1 MIKIKFAYYQVW
13 NKGFLIAFLAHVNIR
28 MKRNLNLSKEELR
41 VLHKE
46 AIEHPDKKSR
56 LRLMA
61 IYHIARG
68 LSSLAVANLLEV
80 SKKTIDRW
88 YAKYK
93 NGGKDEL
100 LARHYVR
107 SSSELIQKKD
117 TILPILQGRLLLSI
131 ASVQDILAK
140 DFNISRQPTAIRN
153 FLHQCGFKYRKQG
166 HVPGKS
172 DSDAQEA
179 WLEKILTP
187 TIEKCKDGKGK
198 LLFSD
203 AVHFVLGAFV
213 TNSWSCERQYIKS
226 NTGRNRINVLG
237 AVDAYSKE
245 VTTFI
250 NTTYI
255 NVEAVKTFLQS
266 LHDKYQQKIYIV
278 MDNARYQHC
287 AEVMNFANE
296 LDIEILFL
304 PAYSPNLNIIE
315 RLWKFAK
322 KTVLYGKFFDSPNLF
337 HQAIRD
343 FFASVNEKFSENL
356 KSLLTL
362 NFQRLPKVA

>member
-1 MIKIKFAYYQVW
+1 
-13 NKGFLIAFLAHVNIR
+13 
-28 MKRNLNLSKEELR
+28 MKRNLDLPKEELR
-41 VLHKE
+41 ALHKE

-61 IYHIARG
+61 IYHIANG
-68 LSSLAVANLLEV
+68 LPSQVIASLLDV

-88 YAKYK
+88 YTKYK
-93 NGGKDEL
+93 VGGKNEL

-107 SSSELIQKKD
+107 PSSELFQKKD
-117 TILPILQGRLLLSI
+117 TILPVLQDRLLLSI
-131 ASVQDILAK
+131 ASVQDVLAK
-140 DFNISRQPTAIRN
+140 ELNINRQPTSIRN

-172 DSDAQEA
+172 DPKAQEI
-179 WLEKILTP
+179 WLKNVLTP
-187 TIEKCKDGKGK
+187 IMEKCKDGKGK

-226 NTGRNRINVLG
+226 NAGRNRINVLG
-237 AVDAYSKE
+237 AVDAYTKE

-266 LHDKYQQKIYIV
+266 LRDKYKQKIYIV

-287 AEVMNFANE
+287 TEVTNFAEE

-304 PAYSPNLNIIE
+304 PPYSPNLNIIE

-322 KTVLYGKFFDSPNLF
+322 KTVLYGKFFDSPSLF
-337 HQAIRD
+337 HLAVRD
-343 FFASVNEKFSENL
+343 FFATVNEKFSENL
-356 KSLLTL
+356 NSLLTL

>member
-1 MIKIKFAYYQVW
+1 
-13 NKGFLIAFLAHVNIR
+13 
-28 MKRNLNLSKEELR
+28 MKRNLDLSKEKLYT
-41 VLHKE
+41 LHQE
-46 AIEHPDKKSR
+46 AIDHPDRKLRK
-56 LRLMA
+56 RLMA
-61 IYHIARG
+61 IYYIACHLSSQHIAK
-68 LSSLAVANLLEV
+68 LLGV

-93 NGGKDEL
+93 TGGKKEL

-117 TILPILQGRLLLSI
+117 TILPLLQSKLLLSV

-140 DFNISRQPTAIRN
+140 EFNIKRQATSIRN
-153 FLHQCGFKYRKQG
+153 FLHQCGFRYRKLG

-172 DSDAQEA
+172 DPEKQEA
-179 WLEKILTP
+179 WLENVLSP
-187 TIEKCKDGKGK
+187 GMEECKDGKAI

-213 TNSWSCERQYIKS
+213 TNSWSCERKYIKS

-237 AVDAYSKE
+237 AVNAYTKE
-245 VTTFI
+245 VTTLI

-255 NVEAVKTFLQS
+255 NVDVVKAFLQS
-266 LHDKYQQKIYIV
+266 IHDKYQRKIYIV

-287 AEVMNFANE
+287 TEVTNFAKE

-322 KTVLYGKFFDSPNLF
+322 KTILYGKFFDSPSLF
-337 HQAIRD
+337 HQTVRE
-343 FFASVNEKFSENL
+343 FFASVNEKFSDKL

-362 NFQRLPKVA
+362 KFQRLPNVT

>member
-1 MIKIKFAYYQVW
+1 
-13 NKGFLIAFLAHVNIR
+13 
-28 MKRNLNLSKEELR
+28 MKRILDLSKETLSA
-41 VLHKE
+41 LYME
-46 AIEHPDKKSR
+46 AIGHSDRKSR

-61 IYHIARG
+61 IYHIG
-68 LSSLAVANLLEV
+68 CNLSSQDIAQLLGV

-93 NGGKDEL
+93 TGGKEEL

-107 SSSELIQKKD
+107 PSSELIQKKD
-117 TILPILQGRLLLSI
+117 TILPILQDRLLLSI
-131 ASVQDILAK
+131 ASVQDILIK
-140 DFNISRQPTAIRN
+140 EFNINRCPTAIRN
-153 FLHQCGFKYRKQG
+153 FLHQCGFRYRKLG

-172 DSDAQEA
+172 DPEEQEE
-179 WLEKILTP
+179 WLAKVLAP
-187 TIEKCKDGKGK
+187 VMEKCKIGKGK

-213 TNSWSCERQYIKS
+213 TNSWSCERKYIKS

-237 AVDAYSKE
+237 AVDAYTKE
-245 VTTFI
+245 VTTLI

-255 NVEAVKTFLQS
+255 NVEVVKTFLQS
-266 LHDKYQQKIYIV
+266 LRDKYQQKIYIV
-278 MDNARYQHC
+278 MDNAKYQHC
-287 AEVMNFANE
+287 TEVTSFARE
-296 LDIEILFL
+296 LDIEIVFL

-322 KTVLYGKFFDSPNLF
+322 KTILYGKFFDSPNLF
-337 HQAIRD
+337 HQTIRN
-343 FFASVNEKFSENL
+343 FFASVNEEFSDKL

-362 NFQRLPKVA
+362 NFQRLPKVD